1 MSDRRLPAAPTVVPL
16 DQLLSRRD
24 FCRTACLGGA
34 AVLVG
39 LPACGDDPLVVNTNK
54 QDLANRPPEDL
65 AQASPADMS
74 MQPAPDLSNGAPA
87 DLSTPVDMARNP
99 DLMTPVDFA
108 SPNACPPGGVFRT
121 NTKAVDFFAN
131 TATFFAQ
138 PNMFV
143 CRDAGGLFAL
153 TAVCTHS
160 GCNVLAGPGVFDCP
174 CHGSQFA
181 FDGALRRGPAGAPL
195 AHFGLCLDGNGNV
208 AITTLASV
216 ASNKRYNF

>member
-1 MSDRRLPAAPTVVPL
+1 MSDPRLPSLPAVLPL

-24 FCRTACLGGA
+24 FCRSCLGA
-34 AVLVG
+34 AAALATVAG
-39 LPACGDDPLVVNTNK
+39 CGDDPLVVNTAK
-54 QDLANRPPEDL
+54 QDLSTGKLPADL
-65 AQASPADMS
+65 AEEPPADMS
-74 MQPAPDLSNGAPA
+74 TQAAQDLSTAPAEDLSTPA
-87 DLSTPVDMARNP
+87 DLSRNP
-99 DLMTPVDFA
+99 DLTRSPDLA
-108 SPNACPPGGVFRT
+108 NPNACPPNGVFRT
-121 NTKAVDFFAN
+121 NSVAANFAIG

-160 GCNVLAGPGVFDCP
+160 GCNVNAMNGVFDCP

-181 FDGALRRGPAGAPL
+181 FDGQVRRGPAAAPL
-195 AHFGLCLDGNGNV
+195 AHFGLCLDGNNGV
-208 AITTLASV
+208 AITTLSTV